1 MKTSTVVVMIVV
13 AIFGLILLGATI
25 ANLFASAVGTMI

>member
-1 MKTSTVVVMIVV
+1 MKTSSVVVMVVV

-25 ANLFASAVGTMI
+25 ANLFAGAVGTMI